1 MKFQILGT
9 AAAEGWPAVFCH
21 CDACEEARRLGE
33 IRTRSQAVIDE
44 ELLIDFPGD
53 TYWHAVSQNLDL
65 SKIKTLLITH
75 SHSDHFAPIDLML
88 KGGCYA
94 SAMVQQTLDI
104 YSNEACKQVFDSAVQ
119 YELAPEV
126 EENLHYHIIH
136 PFMEFNAGAYRICS
150 LKAFHAP
157 QEEAMLY
164 LIEKA
169 GKTIFYCTDTG
180 FLPEETYAYLQGKH
194 IDLVA
199 YDATFGPKKFGNGHL
214 GIPDAAAVHQKL
226 TELGCV
232 DQNTIGIVTH
242 FSHNCGAKS
251 HADLVSCAEK
261 YGFLTAYD
269 GFTIEI

>member
-44 ELLIDFPGD
+44 ELLIDFPCD